1 VADRL
6 ALSTEPNRP
15 CAPRTDSDRPEA
27 GGCAAGDA
35 GTVVRRRDLCV
46 RGGPSAKG
54 APAWAIGSPR
64 ISPTDDDARPAHLLL
79 LLPPLCSPERESV
92 PLHRTPGLWSSPSV
106 DQHHGVFVVMGT
118 LHNRRRNPGHFGLQ
132 FGCSGPNLAP
142 NSAISGRVGR
152 YSRREATARPS
163 DAGGRDPMGSAGQSP
178 RGIGGSA
185 ASQPSRRAPTPG
197 RRPTLRT
204 SIRRPAPRAELW
216 GGPGAARHQASG
228 GTGSATNNAADR
240 PRDRELTH

>member
-1 VADRL
+1 VAPAVADRL

-15 CAPRTDSDRPEA
+15 CAPQTDSDRPEA
-27 GGCAAGDA
+27 GGSAAGDA

-79 LLPPLCSPERESV
+79 LLPPWCSPERESV

-163 DAGGRDPMGSAGQSP
+163 DAGGRDPTGSAGQSP

-197 RRPTLRT
+197 SASDVADFDPSSCPKGRTAGTPQSGAPPGVRRHRKRHEQR
-204 SIRRPAPRAELW
+204 SRPPER
-216 GGPGAARHQASG
+216 Q
-228 GTGSATNNAADR
+228 
-240 PRDRELTH
+240 